1 MGSPTTSRY
10 ADSHEWHRLEGD
22 VVTLGVT
29 QFAVNELTDVTYVSM
44 KPVGTNVAAGGTV
57 GEVESVKATSEIY
70 SAVAGTI
77 VEVNKKL
84 DEDPGLLNRDP
95 FGVAWLVKIRVKD
108 SSPINA
114 LMDAE
119 TYDRKYAL

>member
-1 MGSPTTSRY
+1 MGSPTTNRY

-22 VVTLGVT
+22 VMTLGVT

-95 FGVAWLVKIRVKD
+95 FGAAWLVKIRVKD
-108 SSPINA
+108 ASLINA
-114 LMDAE
+114 LMDAD